1 MNDRARAA
9 AGAGAVMLIG
19 LVASVWPGAT
29 PPPAPVPC
37 AEAEAWMVD
46 ALPGVGAATR
56 AAMTDAVRA
65 GRLDELPPAARAR
78 AEALF
83 AAPGAR

>member
-1 MNDRARAA
+1 
-9 AGAGAVMLIG
+9 
-19 LVASVWPGAT
+19 
-29 PPPAPVPC
+29 VPC